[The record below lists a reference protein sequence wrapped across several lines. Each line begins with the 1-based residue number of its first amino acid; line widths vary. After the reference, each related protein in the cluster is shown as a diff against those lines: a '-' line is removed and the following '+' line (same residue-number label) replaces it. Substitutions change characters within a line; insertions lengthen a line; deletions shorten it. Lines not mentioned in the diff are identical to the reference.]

1 MQDRLRKGSGWAQET
16 RSGVGLGKGSHS
28 PFQRLLEAPIR
39 CVQIPNERLGFVQ
52 PGRVLAMARWGGGGV
67 GMGWWAKTTLCPSPL
82 APVGRGPL
90 PIFPRYSLLLG
101 YLLP

>member
-1 MQDRLRKGSGWAQET
+1 MRDRLRKGSNRALVR
-16 RSGVGLGKGSHS
+16 RSGVSLGKGSHS
-28 PFQRLLEAPIR
+28 PIQSLVGRSMR

-67 GMGWWAKTTLCPSPL
+67 GMGWWVKTTLCPSPV

>member
-1 MQDRLRKGSGWAQET
+1 MQDRLRKGSNRAQET

-28 PFQRLLEAPIR
+28 PIQSPVGRSMR
-39 CVQIPNERLGFVQ
+39 CVQNPNERLGFVQ
-52 PGRVLAMARWGGGGV
+52 PGGVLAMARWGGGGV
-67 GMGWWAKTTLCPSPL
+67 GMGRLAKTTLCPSPL

-90 PIFPRYSLLLG
+90 PIFPDYFLADV

>member
-1 MQDRLRKGSGWAQET
+1 MQDRLRKGSNRALVR
-16 RSGVGLGKGSHS
+16 RSGVSLGKGSHS

-52 PGRVLAMARWGGGGV
+52 PGGVLAMARWGGGGV
-67 GMGWWAKTTLCPSPL
+67 GMGRLAKTTLCPSPL
-82 APVGRGPL
+82 APVGRGTL
-90 PIFPRYSLLLG
+90 PIFPDYFLADV